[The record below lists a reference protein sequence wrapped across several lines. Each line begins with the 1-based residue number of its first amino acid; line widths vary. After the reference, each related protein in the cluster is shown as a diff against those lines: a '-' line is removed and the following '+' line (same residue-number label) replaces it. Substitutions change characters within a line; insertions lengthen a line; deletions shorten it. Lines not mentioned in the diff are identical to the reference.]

1 MTEIKY
7 KDTTIPVEAGQT
19 VTLNTADKKLTGDM
33 VICVPKAESGGGAV
47 DTRDVRTVCVHAA
60 ASFGYTLTY
69 STENEPTTNYY
80 MGDDMNAWVNIAKGT
95 KIRLAIK
102 LSNTSYEQYF
112 ERAYCEQL
120 GGEIGTAVE
129 NNRRYT
135 DWFVVDD
142 NIFDFNIEYAS
153 VGGGGGVN

>member
-1 MTEIKY
+1 MATEIKY
-7 KDTTIPVEAGQT
+7 KSSTISLEAGQT
-19 VTLNTADKKLTGDM
+19 ATLHTAGQKLTGDIE
-33 VICVPKAESGGGAV
+33 VTAPKDGGGG

-69 STENEPTTNYY
+69 STENEPTVNYY

-120 GGEIGTAVE
+120 GGEIGTTVE

-153 VGGGGGVN
+153 VGGGAN